1 MWWIQRKTE
10 LTKTPSTCPQM
21 KPRKGTLMKSTPY
34 SLIHIKAKQKQNK
47 MRKQHMK
54 CPTHVQ
60 KHV

>member
-34 SLIHIKAKQKQNK
+34 SLIHVKAKQKQNK
-47 MRKQHMK
+47 IAGE
-54 CPTHVQ
+54 Q
-60 KHV
+60 KLIQT